1 MGDATSRDDVIRSNI
16 SVHSIMANRYT
27 EEPHWRPENQAKVSK
42 RLDSLLPRKRGR
54 ALDVGCGSGFLT
66 TKLQARFDSVDG
78 LDATP
83 AMMEKMEHFPNVNLH
98 EGLAEA
104 LPFADNSFDM
114 VCAYSFLHHL
124 FDANAALREMFRV
137 LKPGGT
143 IYVDLEPN
151 RAFWNL
157 MTAIDRASDA
167 KDLVDCP
174 IVRREIAATLYIEQK
189 VESEFGIPQEIFR
202 AAEYSKSITGGFD
215 AQELQEV
222 LSDIGF
228 RSSSVHLDWFMGQGN
243 VMHENSFA
251 LADEISDFLQS
262 IRPASDCLFKYLWFG
277 GIK

>member
-16 SVHSIMANRYT
+16 SVHSIMANRYS
-27 EEPHWRPENQAKVSK
+27 EEPHWRPENQAKVSR
-42 RLDSLLPRKRGR
+42 RLDELLPRERGR

-66 TKLQARFDSVDG
+66 SKLQARFESVDG

-83 AMMEKMEHFPNVNLH
+83 AMMEKMERFPNVNLH

-124 FDANAALREMFRV
+124 FDPNAALREMFRV

-157 MTAIDRASDA
+157 MTAIDRASEA
-167 KDLVDCP
+167 KDLAGSP
-174 IVRREIAATLYIEQK
+174 TVRREIAATLYIEKK
-189 VESEFGIPQEIFR
+189 VELEFGIPHEIFR
-202 AAEYSKSITGGFD
+202 AAEYSKSVSGGFD
-215 AQELQEV
+215 AQTLKEG
-222 LSDIGF
+222 LSEIGF
-228 RSSSVHLDWFMGQGN
+228 RTVSVHLDWFMGQGN

-251 LADEISDFLQS
+251 LADQIGDFLQS
-262 IRPASDCLFKYLWFG
+262 IRPASDGLFKYLWFG